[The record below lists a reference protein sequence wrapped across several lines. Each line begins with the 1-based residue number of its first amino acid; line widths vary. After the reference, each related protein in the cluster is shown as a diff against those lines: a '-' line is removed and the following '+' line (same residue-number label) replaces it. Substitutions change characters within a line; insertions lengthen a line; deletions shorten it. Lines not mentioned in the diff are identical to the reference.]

1 MCIDAR
7 LDNLR
12 VVQPCIVKVRKEE
25 NMNLEKNV
33 NSQPVTDVPQPT
45 PQPAPQPVEAPQPTP
60 QPSEVPQPTLQPA
73 PQPAL
78 QPAEVPQPAPQ
89 PILQQEE
96 TPQPSK
102 KKKKKEKPEDTEESR
117 KVVGVGA
124 FLGISL
130 LFGIPVIGFF
140 ACAVM
145 SFAPKNKNV
154 KNYSRAMLIWM
165 IIGLIISAGLI
176 ALGIWLANEIL
187 SYIKEITEG
196 PFAEVGKMFS
206 QFEDIGELLN
216 QFKDMGNMMEGL
228 EDMGNIMNEL
238 PTDGMENIG
247 DILNELPTDGMEN
260 IEDIMNELQT
270 NTGN

>member
-12 VVQPCIVKVRKEE
+12 VVQPCIVKIRKEE

-45 PQPAPQPVEAPQPTP
+45 
-60 QPSEVPQPTLQPA
+60 
-73 PQPAL
+73 
-78 QPAEVPQPAPQ
+78 PQPAPQ

-124 FLGISL
+124 YLGISL

-140 ACAVM
+140 ACIIM

-165 IIGLIISAGLI
+165 IIGLLVSAGLI
-176 ALGIWLANEIL
+176 ALGIWIANEIL
-187 SYIKEITEG
+187 EYLKELTEG
-196 PFAEVGKMFS
+196 PFAEIGNMLS

-228 EDMGNIMNEL
+228 EGMGDIMNEL
-238 PTDGMENIG
+238 PSDGMGNLE
-247 DILNELPTDGMEN
+247 DILNELPTESMGN
-260 IEDIMNELQT
+260 LEDIMNELPT
-270 NTGN
+270 NIEN